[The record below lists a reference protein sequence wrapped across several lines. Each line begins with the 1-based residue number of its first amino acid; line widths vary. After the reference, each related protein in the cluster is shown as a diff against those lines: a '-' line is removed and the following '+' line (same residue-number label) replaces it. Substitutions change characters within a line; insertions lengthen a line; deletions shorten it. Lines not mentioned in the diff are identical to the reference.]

1 MDLGELINFCFCLLM
16 ERVDLYLGIPE
27 KTLEWLANLGL
38 QMQGNTY
45 EKCAAVLVKK
55 KSA

>member
-1 MDLGELINFCFCLLM
+1 M

-38 QMQGNTY
+38 QMQGSTY
-45 EKCAAVLVKK
+45 EKSAAVLVKK